1 MMTTNGYELPIELVS
16 NYLDGL
22 VNQFFKILPLKEDGE
37 PSLNEFMKSLQVELI
52 GHKGLMEYIKN
63 DSMYMTLLSILQYL
77 IDNNCDDFDTAVVKR
92 EVFKAISICK
102 KLRKK
107 YCVEGV

>member
-1 MMTTNGYELPIELVS
+1 MKTVNGYNLPTKMVD
-16 NYLDGL
+16 NYLQWL

-37 PSLNEFMKSLQVELI
+37 PSLNEFMKSLQVELM
-52 GHKGLMEYIKN
+52 GHKSLMRYLKD

-107 YCVEGV
+107 YCGEGM